1 MERAHFKFHRE
12 RGRITKAWERRCRPL
27 ISPKLPTFAPA
38 GELLMVMGFDDNNT
52 VGLSLESQHPKFP
65 RLVLKRAASG

>member
-1 MERAHFKFHRE
+1 
-12 RGRITKAWERRCRPL
+12 
-27 ISPKLPTFAPA
+27 
-38 GELLMVMGFDDNNT
+38 VMGFDDNNT